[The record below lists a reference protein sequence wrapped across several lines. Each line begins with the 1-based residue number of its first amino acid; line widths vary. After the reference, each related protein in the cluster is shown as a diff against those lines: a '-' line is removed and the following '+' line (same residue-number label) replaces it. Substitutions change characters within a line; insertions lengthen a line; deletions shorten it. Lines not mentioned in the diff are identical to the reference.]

1 MLAMKLIRFKLGLLY
16 FSSFLAFETVF
27 TSPTAAQCVQADVS
41 VQYNISGSK
50 KPTDRTNDVVMDS
63 DRSCQKNV
71 SVTTGIQ
78 GNVGGNGPVEQHRRV
93 VHRQQGSDRDNKNK
107 GSTIQLRT
115 NVGIDVYNPADNL
128 HYRN

>member
-1 MLAMKLIRFKLGLLY
+1 MKLTRFQLGLLY

-27 TSPTAAQCVQADVS
+27 TNSATAQCVQADVS

-63 DRSCQKNV
+63 DRSCRRNV
-71 SVTTGIQ
+71 SVTTGVQ

-93 VHRQQGSDRDNKNK
+93 VHRQQGNDDRGTGIN
-107 GSTIQLRT
+107 GSPIQLRT
-115 NVGIDVYNPADNL
+115 NVGIDVYNPADRL
-128 HYRN
+128 RY